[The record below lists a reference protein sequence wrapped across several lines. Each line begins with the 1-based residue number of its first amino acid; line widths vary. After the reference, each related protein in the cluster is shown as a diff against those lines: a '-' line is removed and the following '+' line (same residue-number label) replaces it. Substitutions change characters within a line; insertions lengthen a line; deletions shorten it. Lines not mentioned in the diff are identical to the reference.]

1 MKIAV
6 SIILGL
12 VVSFTSELIL
22 EGIQIS
28 IDQIVKTGT
37 FFVFPLFGAIIITII
52 RKYYLGIN
60 KSFGLD
66 EIQDELYHIEYKI
79 MDMKDTVVK
88 TILTFVTLVFGFS
101 AGKFGPLIHI
111 GGSIGSKFAYH
122 FKLKEDDIRYF
133 IATGVSAALA
143 SFFSNPLFGI
153 FFSFEILLKYRVNY
167 RVIYPIIG
175 AYSTLLINKFIFND
189 IFFSIEHYENLL
201 PMGTLISRIVIIGI
215 FTGLFATFYKYL
227 LKQSKDFLKRKEK
240 WYFPLIAG
248 VVISIVGY
256 FYPENFNL
264 YVNVNHM
271 VINREILLHTAV
283 ILLALKLLTT
293 TVTFAFGGLGGGF
306 APAIYLG
313 MLIGYIFSQFLFLG
327 DCGNIL
333 GMVGMMA
340 AFSNAPIATTL
351 LFTGIM
357 GTYTMFIPYL
367 ILALISS
374 FTNKAVVK
382 VMNSMK

>member
-22 EGIQIS
+22 EGIHIS

-37 FFVFPLFGAIIITII
+37 FFVFPLIGALIITII
-52 RKYYLGIN
+52 RKYYLGNN

-101 AGKFGPLIHI
+101 AGRFGPLIHI

-133 IATGVSAALA
+133 IATGVSASLA

-175 AYSTLLINKFIFND
+175 AYSTLLINKFIFKD

-215 FTGLFATFYKYL
+215 FTGIFASFYKYL
-227 LKQSKDFLKRKEK
+227 LSQSKDFLKRKEK

-248 VVISIVGY
+248 VVISCVGY
-256 FYPENFNL
+256 FYPENFSL
-264 YVNVNHM
+264 YVDVNHM

-283 ILLALKLLTT
+283 ILIALKLLTT
-293 TVTFAFGGLGGGF
+293 TVTFAFGGMGGGF

-313 MLIGYIFSQFLFLG
+313 MFIGYIFSQFLFLS

-333 GMVGMMA
+333 GMIGMMA
-340 AFSNAPIATTL
+340 AYSNAPIATTL

-357 GTYTMFIPYL
+357 GNYAMFVPYL
-367 ILALISS
+367 ILALVSS